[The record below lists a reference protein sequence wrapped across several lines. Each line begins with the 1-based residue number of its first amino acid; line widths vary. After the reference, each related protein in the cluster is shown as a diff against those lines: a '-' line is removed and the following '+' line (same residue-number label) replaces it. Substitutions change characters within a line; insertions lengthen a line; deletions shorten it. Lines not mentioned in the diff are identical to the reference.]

1 MNPFKSETNDS
12 PKRSTAQTF
21 DIAKSFF
28 LNKFINDFILC
39 FFHQIFMNIDSITTI
54 VELISWEKFW
64 SKIVPLSPYTP
75 QCCLWAKAHT
85 FFGYQINYKIEWGEK
100 GGDKHCKLIF
110 FPTFIST
117 IVSNFFRL
125 FLFYGKFTSTFF
137 HDLVLIML
145 DIL

>member
-75 QCCLWAKAHT
+75 QCCVWAKAHT
-85 FFGYQINYKIEWGEK
+85 FFGYQINYKIE
-100 GGDKHCKLIF
+100 
-110 FPTFIST
+110 
-117 IVSNFFRL
+117 
-125 FLFYGKFTSTFF
+125 
-137 HDLVLIML
+137 
-145 DIL
+145 